1 MYDYKI
7 IRTKRKTLALTITT
21 KKEIIVR
28 APLLL
33 PASRIKK
40 FVQEHT
46 EWIKKHLVAID
57 ERNKKYPQ
65 PEPCEIKSLK
75 EKAKVILGAK
85 TEQYAGIMGVIPTGV
100 KITSAEKRF
109 GSCSA
114 KNSICYSYRLMLY
127 PEDAVDYVVVHEL
140 AHIKHKNHSAAFY
153 REIAKVLPD
162 YKRRVKLLK

>member
-65 PEPCEIKSLK
+65 PEPCEIKILK
-75 EKAKVILGAK
+75 EKAKVILG
-85 TEQYAGIMGVIPTGV
+85 
-100 KITSAEKRF
+100 KRM
-109 GSCSA
+109 
-114 KNSICYSYRLMLY
+114 NI
-127 PEDAVDYVVVHEL
+127 
-140 AHIKHKNHSAAFY
+140 
-153 REIAKVLPD
+153 
-162 YKRRVKLLK
+162 